1 MEIIFTI
8 VILGVIVFLHELGHF
23 ATAKYF
29 GMPVS
34 EFAIGMGPRIFSV
47 RKGETVYSIRALPL
61 GGFVNIEGMQPEK
74 FDLEGFKKEKTDKII
89 EELKRE
95 QRIKGIKNETEGIGD
110 EEFVNEVSRRL
121 DKVIEKEVKK
131 QENIQKNGFFTKS
144 PFSRFVVLIA
154 GVMMNFISALIALFV
169 LLSITGIMPIK
180 YTAPVV
186 GEIQV
191 NSRAKE
197 KLQINDRILAVNGE
211 NVSNWVEMSEKV
223 AKISKNYKNEDVS
236 LKILRNN
243 KEITENVKLTY
254 YGEVKAN
261 LLGIQVLPQKT
272 NVGERIKMSF
282 IMFGDYFKLT
292 LDGVR
297 MLVTGKVAMKEMTG
311 PVGLPKIV
319 GQAYGQGGFFALLG
333 IFILISI
340 NIGIMNLL
348 PIPALDGGRLIFVI
362 PEFFGIKINKKI
374 EERIHMIGMIF
385 LLVLMLVIVFSD
397 VTKYFNK

>member
-47 RKGETVYSIRALPL
+47 RRGETVYSIRVLPL
-61 GGFVNIEGMQPEK
+61 GGFVNIEGMQPEN
-74 FDLEGFKKEKTDKII
+74 FDLERFKKEKTDEII
-89 EELKRE
+89 EELRNE
-95 QRIKGIKNETEGIGD
+95 KGLTEKSDEIES
-110 EEFVNEVSRRL
+110 EEFVNEVSKRL
-121 DKVIEKEVKK
+121 DENVEKELKK
-131 QENIQKNGFFTKS
+131 QENIQKNGFFAKS

-169 LLSITGIMPIK
+169 MLSITGVMPIK

-186 GEIQV
+186 GEIQAD
-191 NSRAKE
+191 SRAKE
-197 KLQINDRILAVNGE
+197 KLRVNDRILAVNGE

-223 AKISKNYKNEDVS
+223 LKISQNYKDEDVS
-236 LKILRNN
+236 LKILRND

-254 YGEVKAN
+254 NKEAKAN
-261 LLGIQVLPQKT
+261 LLGIQVLSQKT
-272 NVGERIKMSF
+272 NINERIKMSF
-282 IMFGDYFKLT
+282 VLFRDYFKLT

-362 PEFFGIKINKKI
+362 PEFFGIKVNKKI
-374 EERIHMIGMIF
+374 EDKINMIGMIF
-385 LLVLMLVIVFSD
+385 LLVLMLVIVFFD
-397 VTKYFNK
+397 VTKYFQ

>member
-1 MEIIFTI
+1 MGIIFTI

-34 EFAIGMGPRIFSV
+34 EFAIGMGPKIFSV
-47 RKGETVYSIRALPL
+47 RKGETVYSIRVLPL
-61 GGFVNIEGMQPEK
+61 GGFVNIEGMQPEN
-74 FDLEGFKKEKTDKII
+74 FDLERFKKEKTDEII
-89 EELKRE
+89 EELRNE
-95 QRIKGIKNETEGIGD
+95 KGLSEKSDEIES
-110 EEFVNEVSRRL
+110 EEFVNEVSKKL
-121 DKVIEKEVKK
+121 DENVEKKLKK
-131 QENIQKNGFFTKS
+131 QENIQKNGFFAKS

-169 LLSITGIMPIK
+169 MLSITGVMPIK

-191 NSRAKE
+191 DSRAKE
-197 KLQINDRILAVNGE
+197 KLRVNDRILAVNGE

-223 AKISKNYKNEDVS
+223 LKISQNYKDEDVS
-236 LKILRNN
+236 LKILRND

-254 YGEVKAN
+254 NKEAKAN
-261 LLGIQVLPQKT
+261 LLGIQVLSQKT
-272 NVGERIKMSF
+272 NINERIKMSF
-282 IMFGDYFKLT
+282 VLFRDYFKLT

-362 PEFFGIKINKKI
+362 PEFFGIKVNKKI
-374 EERIHMIGMIF
+374 EEKIHVIGMIF
-385 LLVLMLVIVFSD
+385 LLVLMLVIVFFD
-397 VTKYFNK
+397 VTKYF

>member
-1 MEIIFTI
+1 MGIIFTI

-34 EFAIGMGPRIFSV
+34 EFAIGMGPKIFSV
-47 RKGETVYSIRALPL
+47 RKGETVYSIRILPL
-61 GGFVNIEGMQPEK
+61 GGFVNIEGMQPEN
-74 FDLEGFKKEKTDKII
+74 FDLERFKKEKTDEII
-89 EELKRE
+89 EELRNE
-95 QRIKGIKNETEGIGD
+95 KGLSEKSDEIES
-110 EEFVNEVSRRL
+110 EEFVNEVSKRL
-121 DKVIEKEVKK
+121 DENVEKELKK
-131 QENIQKNGFFTKS
+131 QENIQKNGFFAKS

-169 LLSITGIMPIK
+169 MLSITGVMPIK

-186 GEIQV
+186 GEIQAD
-191 NSRAKE
+191 SRAKE
-197 KLQINDRILAVNGE
+197 KLKVNDRILAVNGE
-211 NVSNWVEMSEKV
+211 NVSNWVEISEKV
-223 AKISKNYKNEDVS
+223 LKISQNYKDEDVS
-236 LKILRNN
+236 LKILRND

-254 YGEVKAN
+254 NKEAKAN

-272 NVGERIKMSF
+272 NINERIKMSF
-282 IMFGDYFKLT
+282 VMFRDYFKLT

-362 PEFFGIKINKKI
+362 PEFFGIKVNKKI
-374 EERIHMIGMIF
+374 EEKIHMIGMIF
-385 LLVLMLVIVFSD
+385 LLVLMLVIVFFD
-397 VTKYFNK
+397 VTKYF

>member
-1 MEIIFTI
+1 MGIIFTI

-34 EFAIGMGPRIFSV
+34 EFAIGMGPKIFSV
-47 RKGETVYSIRALPL
+47 RKGETVYSIRVLPL
-61 GGFVNIEGMQPEK
+61 GGFVNIEGMQPEN
-74 FDLEGFKKEKTDKII
+74 FDLERFKKEKTDEII
-89 EELKRE
+89 EELRNEKRL
-95 QRIKGIKNETEGIGD
+95 TEKSDEIES
-110 EEFVNEVSRRL
+110 EEFVNEVSKRL
-121 DKVIEKEVKK
+121 DENVEKELKK
-131 QENIQKNGFFTKS
+131 QENIQKNGFFAKS

-169 LLSITGIMPIK
+169 MLSITGVMPIK

-186 GEIQV
+186 GEIQAD
-191 NSRAKE
+191 SRAKE
-197 KLQINDRILAVNGE
+197 KLRVNDRILAVNGE

-223 AKISKNYKNEDVS
+223 LKISQNYKDEDVS
-236 LKILRNN
+236 LKILRND

-254 YGEVKAN
+254 NKEAKAN

-272 NVGERIKMSF
+272 NINERIKMSF
-282 IMFGDYFKLT
+282 VMFRDYFKLT

-362 PEFFGIKINKKI
+362 PEFFGIKVNKKI
-374 EERIHMIGMIF
+374 EEKIHMIGMIF
-385 LLVLMLVIVFSD
+385 LLVLMLVIVFFD
-397 VTKYFNK
+397 VTKYFQ

>member
-47 RKGETVYSIRALPL
+47 RKGETVYSIRVLPL
-61 GGFVNIEGMQPEK
+61 GGFVNIEGMQPEN
-74 FDLEGFKKEKTDKII
+74 FDLERFKKEKTDEII
-89 EELKRE
+89 EELRNE
-95 QRIKGIKNETEGIGD
+95 KGLTEKSDEIES
-110 EEFVNEVSRRL
+110 EEFVNEVSKRL
-121 DKVIEKEVKK
+121 DENVEKELKK
-131 QENIQKNGFFTKS
+131 QENIQKNGFFAKS

-169 LLSITGIMPIK
+169 MLSITGVMPIK

-186 GEIQV
+186 GEIQAD
-191 NSRAKE
+191 SRAKE
-197 KLQINDRILAVNGE
+197 KLRVNDRILAVNGE

-223 AKISKNYKNEDVS
+223 LKISQNYKDEDVS
-236 LKILRNN
+236 LKILRND

-254 YGEVKAN
+254 NKEAKAS
-261 LLGIQVLPQKT
+261 LLGIQVLSQKT
-272 NVGERIKMSF
+272 NINERIKMSF
-282 IMFGDYFKLT
+282 VLFRDYFKLT

-319 GQAYGQGGFFALLG
+319 GQAYGQGGFFALLV

-362 PEFFGIKINKKI
+362 PEFFGIKVNKKI
-374 EERIHMIGMIF
+374 EEKIHVIGMIF
-385 LLVLMLVIVFSD
+385 LLVLMLVIVFFD
-397 VTKYFNK
+397 VTKYF

>member
-1 MEIIFTI
+1 MGIIFTI

-34 EFAIGMGPRIFSV
+34 EFAIGMGPKIFSV
-47 RKGETVYSIRALPL
+47 RKGETVYSIRVLPL
-61 GGFVNIEGMQPEK
+61 GGFVNIEGMQPEN
-74 FDLEGFKKEKTDKII
+74 FDLERFKKEKTDEII
-89 EELKRE
+89 EELRNE
-95 QRIKGIKNETEGIGD
+95 KGLSEKSDEIES
-110 EEFVNEVSRRL
+110 EEFVNEVSKRL
-121 DKVIEKEVKK
+121 DENVEKELKK
-131 QENIQKNGFFTKS
+131 QENIQKNGFFAKS

-169 LLSITGIMPIK
+169 MLSITGVMPIK

-191 NSRAKE
+191 DSRAKE
-197 KLQINDRILAVNGE
+197 KLRVNDRILAVNAE

-223 AKISKNYKNEDVS
+223 LKISQNYKDEDVS
-236 LKILRNN
+236 LKILRND

-254 YGEVKAN
+254 NKEAKAN

-272 NVGERIKMSF
+272 NINERIKMSF
-282 IMFGDYFKLT
+282 VMFRDYFKLT

-362 PEFFGIKINKKI
+362 PEFFGIKVNKKI
-374 EERIHMIGMIF
+374 EEKIHMIGMIF
-385 LLVLMLVIVFSD
+385 LLVLMLVIVFFD
-397 VTKYFNK
+397 VTKYF

>member
-1 MEIIFTI
+1 MGIIFTI

-34 EFAIGMGPRIFSV
+34 EFAIGMGPKIFSV
-47 RKGETVYSIRALPL
+47 RKGETVYSIRVLPL
-61 GGFVNIEGMQPEK
+61 GGFVNIEGMQPEN
-74 FDLEGFKKEKTDKII
+74 FDLERFKKEKTDEII
-89 EELKRE
+89 EELRNE
-95 QRIKGIKNETEGIGD
+95 KGLSEKSDEIES
-110 EEFVNEVSRRL
+110 EEFVNEVSKRL
-121 DKVIEKEVKK
+121 DENVEKELKK
-131 QENIQKNGFFTKS
+131 QENIQKNGFFAKS

-169 LLSITGIMPIK
+169 MLSITGVMPIK

-191 NSRAKE
+191 DSRAKE
-197 KLQINDRILAVNGE
+197 KLRVNDRILAVNGE

-223 AKISKNYKNEDVS
+223 LKISQNYKDEDVS
-236 LKILRNN
+236 LKILRND
-243 KEITENVKLTY
+243 KEIRENVKLTY
-254 YGEVKAN
+254 NKEAKAN
-261 LLGIQVLPQKT
+261 LLGIQVLSQKT
-272 NVGERIKMSF
+272 NINERIKMSF
-282 IMFGDYFKLT
+282 VLFRDYFKLT

-362 PEFFGIKINKKI
+362 PEFFGIKVNKKI
-374 EERIHMIGMIF
+374 EEKIHMIGMIF
-385 LLVLMLVIVFSD
+385 LLVLMLVIVFFD
-397 VTKYFNK
+397 VSKYFQ

>member
-1 MEIIFTI
+1 MGIIFTI

-34 EFAIGMGPRIFSV
+34 EFAIGMGPKIFSV
-47 RKGETVYSIRALPL
+47 RKGETVYSIRVLPL
-61 GGFVNIEGMQPEK
+61 GGFVNIEGMQPEN
-74 FDLEGFKKEKTDKII
+74 FDLERFKKEKTDEII
-89 EELKRE
+89 EELRNE
-95 QRIKGIKNETEGIGD
+95 KGLSEKSDEIES
-110 EEFVNEVSRRL
+110 EEFVNEVSKRL
-121 DKVIEKEVKK
+121 DENVEKELKK
-131 QENIQKNGFFTKS
+131 QENIQKNGFFAKS

-169 LLSITGIMPIK
+169 MLSITGVMPIK

-186 GEIQV
+186 GEIQAD
-191 NSRAKE
+191 SRAKE
-197 KLQINDRILAVNGE
+197 KLKVNDRILAVNGE
-211 NVSNWVEMSEKV
+211 NVSNWVEISEKV
-223 AKISKNYKNEDVS
+223 LKISQNYKDEDVS
-236 LKILRNN
+236 LKILRDN

-254 YGEVKAN
+254 NKEAKAN
-261 LLGIQVLPQKT
+261 LLGIQVLPQET
-272 NVGERIKMSF
+272 NINERIKMSF
-282 IMFGDYFKLT
+282 VMFRDYFKLT

-362 PEFFGIKINKKI
+362 PEFFGIKVNKKI
-374 EERIHMIGMIF
+374 EEKIHMIGMIF
-385 LLVLMLVIVFSD
+385 LLVLMLVIVFFD
-397 VTKYFNK
+397 VTKYF

>member
-1 MEIIFTI
+1 MGIIFTI

-34 EFAIGMGPRIFSV
+34 EFAIGMGPKIFSV
-47 RKGETVYSIRALPL
+47 RKGETVYSIRVLPL

-74 FDLEGFKKEKTDKII
+74 FDLEEFKKKKTDEII
-89 EELKRE
+89 EKLKRERGIKDEIGESDEIENDNFSDEVLKRLDKTVKIELKR
-95 QRIKGIKNETEGIGD
+95 Q
-110 EEFVNEVSRRL
+110 
-121 DKVIEKEVKK
+121 EK
-131 QENIQKNGFFTKS
+131 IQKNGFFTKS

-154 GVMMNFISALIALFV
+154 GVTMNFISALIALFL
-169 LLSITGIMPIK
+169 LLSITGVMPIK
-180 YTAPVV
+180 YTVPVV
-186 GEIQV
+186 GEIQAD
-191 NSRAKE
+191 SRAKE
-197 KLQINDRILAVNGE
+197 KLRVNDRILAVNGE
-211 NVSNWVEMSEKV
+211 NVSNWIEMSEKI
-223 AKISKNYKNEDVS
+223 AKISKNYKNEDVN

-254 YGEVKAN
+254 YKEAKAN

-272 NVGERIKMSF
+272 NIGERIKMSF
-282 IMFGDYFKLT
+282 VMFGDYFKLT

-311 PVGLPKIV
+311 PVGLPKVI
-319 GQAYGQGGFFALLG
+319 GEAYGKGGFFALLG

-362 PEFFGIKINKKI
+362 PEFFGIKVNKKI

-385 LLVLMLVIVFSD
+385 LLVLMLIIVFFD
-397 VTKYFNK
+397 VTKYF

>member
-47 RKGETVYSIRALPL
+47 RKGETVYSIRVLPL
-61 GGFVNIEGMQPEK
+61 GGFVNIEGMQPEN
-74 FDLEGFKKEKTDKII
+74 FDLERFKKERTDEII
-89 EELKRE
+89 EELRNE
-95 QRIKGIKNETEGIGD
+95 KGLTEKSDEIES
-110 EEFVNEVSRRL
+110 EEFVNEVSKRL
-121 DKVIEKEVKK
+121 DENVEKELKK
-131 QENIQKNGFFTKS
+131 QENIQKNGFFAKS

-169 LLSITGIMPIK
+169 MLSITGVMPIK

-186 GEIQV
+186 GEIQAD
-191 NSRAKE
+191 SRAKE
-197 KLQINDRILAVNGE
+197 KLRVNDRILAVNGE

-223 AKISKNYKNEDVS
+223 LKISQNYKDEDVS
-236 LKILRNN
+236 LKILRND

-254 YGEVKAN
+254 NKEAKAN
-261 LLGIQVLPQKT
+261 LLGIQVLSQKT
-272 NVGERIKMSF
+272 NINERIKMSF
-282 IMFGDYFKLT
+282 VLFRDYFKLT

-362 PEFFGIKINKKI
+362 PEFFGIKVNKKI
-374 EERIHMIGMIF
+374 EEKIHMIGMIF
-385 LLVLMLVIVFSD
+385 LLVLMLVIVFFD
-397 VTKYFNK
+397 VTKYF

>member
-47 RKGETVYSIRALPL
+47 RRGETVYSIRILPL
-61 GGFVNIEGMQPEK
+61 GGFVNIEGMQPEN
-74 FDLEGFKKEKTDKII
+74 FDLERFKKERTDEII
-89 EELKRE
+89 EELRNE
-95 QRIKGIKNETEGIGD
+95 KGLTEKSDEIES
-110 EEFVNEVSRRL
+110 EEFINEVSKRL
-121 DKVIEKEVKK
+121 DENVEKELKK
-131 QENIQKNGFFTKS
+131 QENIQKNGFFAKS

-169 LLSITGIMPIK
+169 MLSITGVMPIK

-186 GEIQV
+186 GEIQAD
-191 NSRAKE
+191 SRAKE
-197 KLQINDRILAVNGE
+197 KLKVNDRILAVNGE
-211 NVSNWVEMSEKV
+211 NVSNWVEISEKV
-223 AKISKNYKNEDVS
+223 LKISQNYKDEDVS
-236 LKILRNN
+236 LKILRND

-254 YGEVKAN
+254 NKEAKAN

-272 NVGERIKMSF
+272 NINERIKMSF
-282 IMFGDYFKLT
+282 VLFRDYFKLT

-362 PEFFGIKINKKI
+362 PEFFGIKVNKKI
-374 EERIHMIGMIF
+374 EEKIHMIGMIF
-385 LLVLMLVIVFSD
+385 LLVLMLVIVFFD
-397 VTKYFNK
+397 VTKYF

>member
-1 MEIIFTI
+1 MGIIFTI

-34 EFAIGMGPRIFSV
+34 EFAIGMGPKIFSV
-47 RKGETVYSIRALPL
+47 RKGETVYSIRVLPL
-61 GGFVNIEGMQPEK
+61 GGFVNIEGMQPEN
-74 FDLEGFKKEKTDKII
+74 FDLERFKKEKTDEII
-89 EELKRE
+89 EELRNE
-95 QRIKGIKNETEGIGD
+95 KGLTEKSDEIES
-110 EEFVNEVSRRL
+110 EEFVNEVSKRL
-121 DKVIEKEVKK
+121 DENVEKELKK
-131 QENIQKNGFFTKS
+131 QENIQKNGFFAKS

-169 LLSITGIMPIK
+169 MLSITGVMPIK

-191 NSRAKE
+191 DSRAKE
-197 KLQINDRILAVNGE
+197 KLRVNDRILAVNGE

-223 AKISKNYKNEDVS
+223 LKISQNYKDEDVS
-236 LKILRNN
+236 LKILRND
-243 KEITENVKLTY
+243 KEIRENVKLTY
-254 YGEVKAN
+254 NKEAKAN
-261 LLGIQVLPQKT
+261 LLGIQVLSQKT
-272 NVGERIKMSF
+272 NINERIKMSF
-282 IMFGDYFKLT
+282 VLFRDYFKLT
-292 LDGVR
+292 LDGVK

-362 PEFFGIKINKKI
+362 PEFFGIKVNKKI
-374 EERIHMIGMIF
+374 EEKIHMIGMIF
-385 LLVLMLVIVFSD
+385 LLVLMLVIVFFD
-397 VTKYFNK
+397 VTKYF

>member
-1 MEIIFTI
+1 MGIIFTI

-34 EFAIGMGPRIFSV
+34 EFAIGMGPKIFSV
-47 RKGETVYSIRALPL
+47 RKGETVYSIRVLPL
-61 GGFVNIEGMQPEK
+61 GGFVNIEGMQPEN
-74 FDLEGFKKEKTDKII
+74 FDLERFKKEKTDEII
-89 EELKRE
+89 EELRNE
-95 QRIKGIKNETEGIGD
+95 KGLSEKSDEIES
-110 EEFVNEVSRRL
+110 EEFVNEVSKRL
-121 DKVIEKEVKK
+121 DENVEKELKK
-131 QENIQKNGFFTKS
+131 QENIQKNGFFAKS

-169 LLSITGIMPIK
+169 MLSITGVMPIK

-186 GEIQV
+186 GEIQAD
-191 NSRAKE
+191 SRAKE
-197 KLQINDRILAVNGE
+197 KLRVNDRILAVNGE

-223 AKISKNYKNEDVS
+223 LKISQNYKDEDVS
-236 LKILRNN
+236 LKILRDN

-254 YGEVKAN
+254 NKEAKAN
-261 LLGIQVLPQKT
+261 LLGIHVLPQET
-272 NVGERIKMSF
+272 NINERIKMSF
-282 IMFGDYFKLT
+282 VMFRDYFKLT

-311 PVGLPKIV
+311 SVGLPKIV

-362 PEFFGIKINKKI
+362 PEFFGIKVNKKI
-374 EERIHMIGMIF
+374 EEKIHMIGMIF
-385 LLVLMLVIVFSD
+385 LLVLMLVIVFFD
-397 VTKYFNK
+397 VTKYFL

>member
-1 MEIIFTI
+1 MGIIFTI

-34 EFAIGMGPRIFSV
+34 EFAIGMGPKIFSV
-47 RKGETVYSIRALPL
+47 RKEETVYSIRVLPL
-61 GGFVNIEGMQPEK
+61 GGFVNIEGMQPEN
-74 FDLEGFKKEKTDKII
+74 FDLERFKKEKTDEII
-89 EELKRE
+89 EELRNE
-95 QRIKGIKNETEGIGD
+95 KGLSEKSDEIES
-110 EEFVNEVSRRL
+110 EEFVNEVSKRL
-121 DKVIEKEVKK
+121 DENVEKELKK
-131 QENIQKNGFFTKS
+131 QENIQKNGFFAKS

-169 LLSITGIMPIK
+169 MLSITGVMPIK

-186 GEIQV
+186 GEIQAD
-191 NSRAKE
+191 SRAKE
-197 KLQINDRILAVNGE
+197 KLRVNDRILAVNGE

-223 AKISKNYKNEDVS
+223 LKISQNYKDEDVS
-236 LKILRNN
+236 LKILRND

-254 YGEVKAN
+254 NKEAKAN
-261 LLGIQVLPQKT
+261 LLGIQVLSQKT
-272 NVGERIKMSF
+272 NINERIKMSF
-282 IMFGDYFKLT
+282 VLFRDYFKLT

-311 PVGLPKIV
+311 PVRLPKIV

-362 PEFFGIKINKKI
+362 PEFFGIKVNKKI
-374 EERIHMIGMIF
+374 EEKIHMIGMIF
-385 LLVLMLVIVFSD
+385 LLVLMLVIVFFD
-397 VTKYFNK
+397 VTKYF

>member
-1 MEIIFTI
+1 MGIIFTI

-34 EFAIGMGPRIFSV
+34 EFAIGMGPKIFSV
-47 RKGETVYSIRALPL
+47 RKGETVYSIRVLPL
-61 GGFVNIEGMQPEK
+61 GGFVNIEGMQPEN
-74 FDLEGFKKEKTDKII
+74 FDLERFKKEKTDEII
-89 EELKRE
+89 EELRNE
-95 QRIKGIKNETEGIGD
+95 KGLTEKSDEIES
-110 EEFVNEVSRRL
+110 EEFVNEVSKRL
-121 DKVIEKEVKK
+121 DENVEKELKK
-131 QENIQKNGFFTKS
+131 QENIQKNGFFAKS

-169 LLSITGIMPIK
+169 MLSITGVMPIK

-186 GEIQV
+186 GEIQAD
-191 NSRAKE
+191 SRAKE
-197 KLQINDRILAVNGE
+197 KLRVNDRILAVNGE

-223 AKISKNYKNEDVS
+223 LKISQNYKDEDVS
-236 LKILRNN
+236 LKILRDN

-254 YGEVKAN
+254 NKEAKAN
-261 LLGIQVLPQKT
+261 LLGIQVLSQKT
-272 NVGERIKMSF
+272 NINERIKMSF
-282 IMFGDYFKLT
+282 VLFRDYFKLT

-311 PVGLPKIV
+311 PVGLPKLV
-319 GQAYGQGGFFALLG
+319 GLAYGQGGFLALIN

-348 PIPALDGGRLIFVI
+348 PIPALDGGRLIFII
-362 PEFFGIKINKKI
+362 PEFLGIKINKKI
-374 EERIHMIGMIF
+374 EEQIHLIGMIF
-385 LLVLMLVIVFSD
+385 LLVLMLIIVFFD
-397 VTKYFNK
+397 VTKYF

>member
-1 MEIIFTI
+1 MGIIFTI

-34 EFAIGMGPRIFSV
+34 EFAIGMGPKIFSV
-47 RKGETVYSIRALPL
+47 RKGETVYSIRVLPL
-61 GGFVNIEGMQPEK
+61 GGFVNIEGMQPEN
-74 FDLEGFKKEKTDKII
+74 FDLERFKKEKTDEII
-89 EELKRE
+89 EELRNE
-95 QRIKGIKNETEGIGD
+95 KGLTEKSDEIES
-110 EEFVNEVSRRL
+110 EEFVNEVSKRL
-121 DKVIEKEVKK
+121 DENVEKELKK
-131 QENIQKNGFFTKS
+131 QENIQKNGFFAKS

-169 LLSITGIMPIK
+169 MLSITGVMPIK

-191 NSRAKE
+191 DSRAKE
-197 KLQINDRILAVNGE
+197 KLRVNDRILAVNGE

-223 AKISKNYKNEDVS
+223 LKISQNYKDEDVS
-236 LKILRNN
+236 LKILRND

-254 YGEVKAN
+254 NKEAKAN
-261 LLGIQVLPQKT
+261 LLGIQVLSQKT
-272 NVGERIKMSF
+272 NINERIKMSF
-282 IMFGDYFKLT
+282 VLFRDYFKLT

-362 PEFFGIKINKKI
+362 PEFFGIKVNKKI
-374 EERIHMIGMIF
+374 EEKIHMIGMIF
-385 LLVLMLVIVFSD
+385 LLVLMLVIVFFD
-397 VTKYFNK
+397 VTKYF

>member
-1 MEIIFTI
+1 MGIIFTI

-34 EFAIGMGPRIFSV
+34 EFAIGMGPKIFSV
-47 RKGETVYSIRALPL
+47 RKGETVYSIRVLPL
-61 GGFVNIEGMQPEK
+61 GGFVNIEGMQPEN
-74 FDLEGFKKEKTDKII
+74 FDLERFKKEKTDEII
-89 EELKRE
+89 EELRNE
-95 QRIKGIKNETEGIGD
+95 KGLTEKSDEIES
-110 EEFVNEVSRRL
+110 EEFVNEVSKKL
-121 DKVIEKEVKK
+121 DENVEKELKK
-131 QENIQKNGFFTKS
+131 QENIQKNGFFAKS

-169 LLSITGIMPIK
+169 MLSITGVMPIK

-186 GEIQV
+186 GEIQAD
-191 NSRAKE
+191 SRAKE
-197 KLQINDRILAVNGE
+197 KLRVNDRILAVNGE

-223 AKISKNYKNEDVS
+223 LKISQNYKDEDVS
-236 LKILRNN
+236 LKILRND

-254 YGEVKAN
+254 NKEAKAN
-261 LLGIQVLPQKT
+261 LLGIQVLSQKT
-272 NVGERIKMSF
+272 NINERIKMSF
-282 IMFGDYFKLT
+282 VLFRDYFKLT

-319 GQAYGQGGFFALLG
+319 GQAYGQGGFFALLV

-362 PEFFGIKINKKI
+362 PEFFGIKVNKKI
-374 EERIHMIGMIF
+374 EEKIHMIGMIF
-385 LLVLMLVIVFSD
+385 LLVLMLVIVFFD
-397 VTKYFNK
+397 VSKYFQ

>member
-1 MEIIFTI
+1 MGIIFTI

-34 EFAIGMGPRIFSV
+34 EFAIGMGPKIFSV
-47 RKGETVYSIRALPL
+47 RKGETVYSIRVLPL
-61 GGFVNIEGMQPEK
+61 GGFVNIEGMQPEN
-74 FDLEGFKKEKTDKII
+74 FDLERFKKEKTDEII
-89 EELKRE
+89 EELRNE
-95 QRIKGIKNETEGIGD
+95 KGLSEKSDEIES
-110 EEFVNEVSRRL
+110 EEFVNEVSKRL
-121 DKVIEKEVKK
+121 DENVEKELKK
-131 QENIQKNGFFTKS
+131 QENIQKNGFFAKS

-169 LLSITGIMPIK
+169 MLSITGVMPIK

-186 GEIQV
+186 GEIQAD
-191 NSRAKE
+191 SRAKE
-197 KLQINDRILAVNGE
+197 KLRVNDRILAVNGE

-223 AKISKNYKNEDVS
+223 LKISQNYKDEDVS
-236 LKILRNN
+236 LKILRND

-254 YGEVKAN
+254 NKEAKAN

-272 NVGERIKMSF
+272 NINERIKMSF
-282 IMFGDYFKLT
+282 VMFRDYFKLT

-362 PEFFGIKINKKI
+362 PEFFGIKVNKKI
-374 EERIHMIGMIF
+374 EEKIHMIGMIF
-385 LLVLMLVIVFSD
+385 LLVLMLVIVFFD
-397 VTKYFNK
+397 VTKYFL

>member
-1 MEIIFTI
+1 MGIIFTI

-34 EFAIGMGPRIFSV
+34 EFAIGMGPKIFSV
-47 RKGETVYSIRALPL
+47 RKGETVYSIRVLPL
-61 GGFVNIEGMQPEK
+61 GGFVNIEGMQPEN
-74 FDLEGFKKEKTDKII
+74 FDLERFKKEKTDEII
-89 EELKRE
+89 EELRNE
-95 QRIKGIKNETEGIGD
+95 KGLSEKSDEIEN
-110 EEFVNEVSRRL
+110 EEFVNEVSKRL
-121 DKVIEKEVKK
+121 DENVEKELKK
-131 QENIQKNGFFTKS
+131 QENIQKNGFFAKS

-169 LLSITGIMPIK
+169 MLSITGVMPIK

-186 GEIQV
+186 GEIQAD
-191 NSRAKE
+191 SRAKE
-197 KLQINDRILAVNGE
+197 KLRVNDRILAVNGE
-211 NVSNWVEMSEKV
+211 NVSNWVEISEKV
-223 AKISKNYKNEDVS
+223 LKISQNYKDEDVS
-236 LKILRNN
+236 LKILRND

-254 YGEVKAN
+254 NKEAKAN
-261 LLGIQVLPQKT
+261 LLGIQVLPQET
-272 NVGERIKMSF
+272 NINERIKMSF
-282 IMFGDYFKLT
+282 VMFRDYFKLT

-362 PEFFGIKINKKI
+362 PEFFGIKVNKKI
-374 EERIHMIGMIF
+374 EEKIHMIGMIF
-385 LLVLMLVIVFSD
+385 LLVLMLVIVFFD
-397 VTKYFNK
+397 VTKYF

>member
-47 RKGETVYSIRALPL
+47 RRGETVYSIRVLPL
-61 GGFVNIEGMQPEK
+61 GGFVNIEGMQPEN
-74 FDLEGFKKEKTDKII
+74 FDLERFKKEKTDEII
-89 EELKRE
+89 EELRNE
-95 QRIKGIKNETEGIGD
+95 KGLSEKSDEIES
-110 EEFVNEVSRRL
+110 EEFVNEVSKRL
-121 DKVIEKEVKK
+121 DEDVEKELKK
-131 QENIQKNGFFTKS
+131 QENIQKNGFFAKS

-169 LLSITGIMPIK
+169 MLSITGVMPIK

-186 GEIQV
+186 GEIQAD
-191 NSRAKE
+191 SRAKE
-197 KLQINDRILAVNGE
+197 KLKVNDRILAVNGE
-211 NVSNWVEMSEKV
+211 NVSNWVEISEKV
-223 AKISKNYKNEDVS
+223 LKISQNYKDEDVS
-236 LKILRNN
+236 LKILRND

-254 YGEVKAN
+254 NKEAKAN
-261 LLGIQVLPQKT
+261 LLGIQVLTQKT
-272 NVGERIKMSF
+272 NINERIKMSF
-282 IMFGDYFKLT
+282 VMFRDYFKLT

-362 PEFFGIKINKKI
+362 PEFFGIKVNKKI
-374 EERIHMIGMIF
+374 EEKIHMIGMIF
-385 LLVLMLVIVFSD
+385 LLVLMLVIVFFD
-397 VTKYFNK
+397 VTKYF

>member
-1 MEIIFTI
+1 MGIIFTI

-34 EFAIGMGPRIFSV
+34 EFAIGMGPKIFSV
-47 RKGETVYSIRALPL
+47 RKGETVYSIRVLPL
-61 GGFVNIEGMQPEK
+61 GGFVNIEGMQPEN
-74 FDLEGFKKEKTDKII
+74 FDLERFKKEKTDEII
-89 EELKRE
+89 EELRNE
-95 QRIKGIKNETEGIGD
+95 KGLSEKSDEIES
-110 EEFVNEVSRRL
+110 EEFVNEVSKRL
-121 DKVIEKEVKK
+121 DENVEKELKK
-131 QENIQKNGFFTKS
+131 QENIQKNGFFAKS

-169 LLSITGIMPIK
+169 MLSITGVMPIK

-191 NSRAKE
+191 DSRAKE
-197 KLQINDRILAVNGE
+197 KLRVNDRILAVNGE

-223 AKISKNYKNEDVS
+223 LKISQNYKDEDVS
-236 LKILRNN
+236 LKILRND

-254 YGEVKAN
+254 NKEAKAN
-261 LLGIQVLPQKT
+261 LLGIQVLTQKT
-272 NVGERIKMSF
+272 NINERIKMSF
-282 IMFGDYFKLT
+282 VMFRDYFKLT

-362 PEFFGIKINKKI
+362 PEFFGIKVNKKI
-374 EERIHMIGMIF
+374 EEKIHMIGMIF
-385 LLVLMLVIVFSD
+385 LLVLMLVIVFFD
-397 VTKYFNK
+397 VTKYF

>member
-1 MEIIFTI
+1 MEIIFTV

-47 RKGETVYSIRALPL
+47 RKGETVYSIRVLPL
-61 GGFVNIEGMQPEK
+61 GGFVNIEGMQPEN
-74 FDLEGFKKEKTDKII
+74 FDLERFKKERTDEII
-89 EELKRE
+89 EELRNE
-95 QRIKGIKNETEGIGD
+95 KGLTEKSDEIES
-110 EEFVNEVSRRL
+110 EEFVNEVSKRL
-121 DKVIEKEVKK
+121 DENVEKELKK
-131 QENIQKNGFFTKS
+131 QENIQKNGFFAKS

-169 LLSITGIMPIK
+169 MLSITGVMPIK

-186 GEIQV
+186 GEIQAD
-191 NSRAKE
+191 SRAKE
-197 KLQINDRILAVNGE
+197 KLRVNDRILAVNGE

-223 AKISKNYKNEDVS
+223 LKISQNYKDEDVS
-236 LKILRNN
+236 LKILRND

-254 YGEVKAN
+254 NKEAKAN
-261 LLGIQVLPQKT
+261 LLGIQVLSQKT
-272 NVGERIKMSF
+272 NINERIKMSF
-282 IMFGDYFKLT
+282 VLFRDYFKLT

-319 GQAYGQGGFFALLG
+319 GQAYGQGGFFALLV

-362 PEFFGIKINKKI
+362 PEFFGIKVNKKI
-374 EERIHMIGMIF
+374 EEKIHMIGMIF
-385 LLVLMLVIVFSD
+385 LLVLMLVIVFFD
-397 VTKYFNK
+397 VSKYFQ

>member
-1 MEIIFTI
+1 MGIIFTI

-34 EFAIGMGPRIFSV
+34 EFAIGMGPKIFSV
-47 RKGETVYSIRALPL
+47 RKGETVYSIRVLPL
-61 GGFVNIEGMQPEK
+61 GGFVNIEGMQPEN
-74 FDLEGFKKEKTDKII
+74 FDLERFKKERTDEII
-89 EELKRE
+89 EELRNE
-95 QRIKGIKNETEGIGD
+95 KGLTEKSDEIES
-110 EEFVNEVSRRL
+110 EEFINEVSKRL
-121 DKVIEKEVKK
+121 DENVEKELKK
-131 QENIQKNGFFTKS
+131 QENIQKNGFFAKS

-169 LLSITGIMPIK
+169 MLSITGVMPIK

-186 GEIQV
+186 GEIQAD
-191 NSRAKE
+191 SRAKE
-197 KLQINDRILAVNGE
+197 KLKVNDRILAVNGE
-211 NVSNWVEMSEKV
+211 NVSNWVEISEKV
-223 AKISKNYKNEDVS
+223 LKISQNYKDEDVS
-236 LKILRNN
+236 LKILRND

-254 YGEVKAN
+254 NKEAKAN
-261 LLGIQVLPQKT
+261 LLGIQVLSQKT
-272 NVGERIKMSF
+272 NINERIKMSF
-282 IMFGDYFKLT
+282 VLFRDYFKLT

-362 PEFFGIKINKKI
+362 PEFFGIKVNKKI
-374 EERIHMIGMIF
+374 EEKIHVIGMIF
-385 LLVLMLVIVFSD
+385 LLVLMLVIVFFD
-397 VTKYFNK
+397 VTKYF

>member
-1 MEIIFTI
+1 MGIIFTI

-34 EFAIGMGPRIFSV
+34 EFAIGMGPKIFSV
-47 RKGETVYSIRALPL
+47 RKGETVYSIRVLPL
-61 GGFVNIEGMQPEK
+61 GGFVNIEGMQPEN
-74 FDLEGFKKEKTDKII
+74 FDLERFKKEKTDEII
-89 EELKRE
+89 EELRNE
-95 QRIKGIKNETEGIGD
+95 KGLSEKSDEIES
-110 EEFVNEVSRRL
+110 EEFVNEVSKRL
-121 DKVIEKEVKK
+121 DENVEKELKK
-131 QENIQKNGFFTKS
+131 QENIQKNGFFAKS

-169 LLSITGIMPIK
+169 MLSITGVMPIK

-191 NSRAKE
+191 DSRAKE
-197 KLQINDRILAVNGE
+197 KLRVNDRILAVNGE

-223 AKISKNYKNEDVS
+223 LKISQNYKDEDVS
-236 LKILRNN
+236 LKILRND

-254 YGEVKAN
+254 NKEAKAN

-272 NVGERIKMSF
+272 NINERIKMSF
-282 IMFGDYFKLT
+282 VMFRDYFKLT

-319 GQAYGQGGFFALLG
+319 GQAYGQGGFFALLV

-348 PIPALDGGRLIFVI
+348 PIPALDGGRIIFVI
-362 PEFFGIKINKKI
+362 PEFFGIKVNKKI
-374 EERIHMIGMIF
+374 EEKIHVIGMIF
-385 LLVLMLVIVFSD
+385 LLVLMLVIVFFD
-397 VTKYFNK
+397 VTKYF

>member
-1 MEIIFTI
+1 MGIIFTI

-34 EFAIGMGPRIFSV
+34 EFAIGMGPKIFSV
-47 RKGETVYSIRALPL
+47 RKGETVYSIRVLPL
-61 GGFVNIEGMQPEK
+61 GGFVNIEGMQPEN
-74 FDLEGFKKEKTDKII
+74 FDLERFKKEKTDEII
-89 EELKRE
+89 EELRNE
-95 QRIKGIKNETEGIGD
+95 KGLSEKSDEIES
-110 EEFVNEVSRRL
+110 EEFVNEVSKRL
-121 DKVIEKEVKK
+121 DENVEKELKK
-131 QENIQKNGFFTKS
+131 QENIQKNGFFAKS

-169 LLSITGIMPIK
+169 MLSITGVMPIK
-180 YTAPVV
+180 YTVPVV
-186 GEIQV
+186 GEIQAD
-191 NSRAKE
+191 SRAKE
-197 KLQINDRILAVNGE
+197 KLRVNDRILAVNGE

-223 AKISKNYKNEDVS
+223 LKISQNYKDEDVS
-236 LKILRNN
+236 LKILRND
-243 KEITENVKLTY
+243 KEIRENVKLTY
-254 YGEVKAN
+254 NKEAKAN
-261 LLGIQVLPQKT
+261 LLGIQVLSQKT
-272 NVGERIKMSF
+272 NINERIKMSF
-282 IMFGDYFKLT
+282 VLFRDYFKLT
-292 LDGVR
+292 LDGVK

-362 PEFFGIKINKKI
+362 PEFFGIKVNKKI
-374 EERIHMIGMIF
+374 EEKIHVIGMIF
-385 LLVLMLVIVFSD
+385 LLVLMLVIVFFD
-397 VTKYFNK
+397 VTKYF

>member
-61 GGFVNIEGMQPEK
+61 GGFVNIEGMQPEN
-74 FDLEGFKKEKTDKII
+74 FDLEGFKKEKTDEII

-243 KEITENVKLTY
+243 KEIRENVKLTY
-254 YGEVKAN
+254 YGEAKAN

-272 NVGERIKMSF
+272 TVGERIKMSF

-311 PVGLPKIV
+311 PVGLPKII

-362 PEFFGIKINKKI
+362 PEFLGIKINKKI

>member
-8 VILGVIVFLHELGHF
+8 VILGLIVFLHELGHF

-47 RKGETVYSIRALPL
+47 RRGETVYSIRVLPL
-61 GGFVNIEGMQPEK
+61 GGFVNIEGMQPEN
-74 FDLEGFKKEKTDKII
+74 FDLERFKKERTDEII
-89 EELKRE
+89 EELRNE
-95 QRIKGIKNETEGIGD
+95 KGLTEKSDEIES
-110 EEFVNEVSRRL
+110 EEFVNEVSKRL
-121 DKVIEKEVKK
+121 DENVEKELKK
-131 QENIQKNGFFTKS
+131 QENIQKNGFFAKS

-169 LLSITGIMPIK
+169 MLSITGVMPIK

-186 GEIQV
+186 GEIQAD
-191 NSRAKE
+191 SRAKE
-197 KLQINDRILAVNGE
+197 KLRVNDRILAVNGE

-223 AKISKNYKNEDVS
+223 LKISQNYKDEDVS
-236 LKILRNN
+236 LKILRND

-254 YGEVKAN
+254 NKEAKAN
-261 LLGIQVLPQKT
+261 LLGIQVLSQKT
-272 NVGERIKMSF
+272 NINERIKMSF
-282 IMFGDYFKLT
+282 VLFRDYFKLT

-319 GQAYGQGGFFALLG
+319 GQAYGQGGFFALLV

-362 PEFFGIKINKKI
+362 PEFFGIKVNKKI
-374 EERIHMIGMIF
+374 EEKIHMIGMIF
-385 LLVLMLVIVFSD
+385 LLVLMLVIVFFD
-397 VTKYFNK
+397 VSKYFQ

>member
-1 MEIIFTI
+1 MGIIFTI

-34 EFAIGMGPRIFSV
+34 EFAIGMGPKIFSV
-47 RKGETVYSIRALPL
+47 RKEETVYSIRVLPL
-61 GGFVNIEGMQPEK
+61 GGFVNIEGMQPEN
-74 FDLEGFKKEKTDKII
+74 FDLERFKKEKTDEII
-89 EELKRE
+89 EELRNE
-95 QRIKGIKNETEGIGD
+95 KGLSEKSDEIES
-110 EEFVNEVSRRL
+110 EEFVNEVSKKL
-121 DKVIEKEVKK
+121 DENVEKELKK
-131 QENIQKNGFFTKS
+131 QENIQKNGFFAKS

-169 LLSITGIMPIK
+169 MLSITGVMPIK

-186 GEIQV
+186 GEIQAD
-191 NSRAKE
+191 SRAKE
-197 KLQINDRILAVNGE
+197 KLRVNDRILAVNGE

-223 AKISKNYKNEDVS
+223 LKISQNYKDEDVS
-236 LKILRNN
+236 LKILRND

-254 YGEVKAN
+254 NKEAKAN
-261 LLGIQVLPQKT
+261 LLGIQVLSQKT
-272 NVGERIKMSF
+272 NINERIKMSF
-282 IMFGDYFKLT
+282 VLFRDYFKLT

-362 PEFFGIKINKKI
+362 PEFFGIKVNKKI
-374 EERIHMIGMIF
+374 EEKIHMIGMIF
-385 LLVLMLVIVFSD
+385 LLVLMLVIVFFD
-397 VTKYFNK
+397 VTKYF

>member
-47 RKGETVYSIRALPL
+47 RRGETVYSIRVLPL
-61 GGFVNIEGMQPEK
+61 GGFVNIEGMQPEN
-74 FDLEGFKKEKTDKII
+74 FDLERFKKEKTDEII
-89 EELKRE
+89 EELRNE
-95 QRIKGIKNETEGIGD
+95 KGLTEKSDEIES
-110 EEFVNEVSRRL
+110 EEFVNEVSKRL
-121 DKVIEKEVKK
+121 DENVEKELKK
-131 QENIQKNGFFTKS
+131 QENIQKNGFFAKS

-169 LLSITGIMPIK
+169 MLSITGVMPIK

-186 GEIQV
+186 GEIQAD
-191 NSRAKE
+191 SRAKE
-197 KLQINDRILAVNGE
+197 KLRVNDRILAVNGE

-223 AKISKNYKNEDVS
+223 LKISQNYKDEDVS
-236 LKILRNN
+236 LKIFRND

-254 YGEVKAN
+254 NKEAKAN

-272 NVGERIKMSF
+272 NINERIKMSF
-282 IMFGDYFKLT
+282 VLFRDYFKLT

-362 PEFFGIKINKKI
+362 PEFFGIKVNKKI
-374 EERIHMIGMIF
+374 EEKIHMIGMIF
-385 LLVLMLVIVFSD
+385 LLVLMLVIVFFD
-397 VTKYFNK
+397 VSKYFQ

>member
-74 FDLEGFKKEKTDKII
+74 FDLEGFKKEKTDEII

-95 QRIKGIKNETEGIGD
+95 QKIKGIKNETEGIGD

-254 YGEVKAN
+254 YDEAKAN

-272 NVGERIKMSF
+272 TVGERIKMSF

-311 PVGLPKIV
+311 PVGLPKII

-362 PEFFGIKINKKI
+362 PEFLGIKINKKI

>member
-47 RKGETVYSIRALPL
+47 RRGETVYSIRVLPL
-61 GGFVNIEGMQPEK
+61 GGFVNIEGMQPEN
-74 FDLEGFKKEKTDKII
+74 FDLESFKKEKTDEII
-89 EELKRE
+89 EELRNE
-95 QRIKGIKNETEGIGD
+95 KGLTEKSDEIES
-110 EEFVNEVSRRL
+110 EEFVNEVSKRL
-121 DKVIEKEVKK
+121 DENVEKELKK
-131 QENIQKNGFFTKS
+131 QENIQKNGFFAKS

-169 LLSITGIMPIK
+169 MLSITGVMPIK

-186 GEIQV
+186 GEIQAD
-191 NSRAKE
+191 SRAKE
-197 KLQINDRILAVNGE
+197 KLRVNDRILAVNGE

-223 AKISKNYKNEDVS
+223 LKISQNYKDEDVS
-236 LKILRNN
+236 LKILRND

-254 YGEVKAN
+254 NKEAKAN
-261 LLGIQVLPQKT
+261 LLGIQVLSQKT
-272 NVGERIKMSF
+272 NINERIKMSF
-282 IMFGDYFKLT
+282 VLFRDYFKLT

-319 GQAYGQGGFFALLG
+319 GQAYGQGGFFALLV

-362 PEFFGIKINKKI
+362 PEFFGIKVNKKI
-374 EERIHMIGMIF
+374 EEKIHMIGMIF
-385 LLVLMLVIVFSD
+385 LLVLMLVIVFFD
-397 VTKYFNK
+397 VSKYFQ

>member
-1 MEIIFTI
+1 MGIIFTI

-34 EFAIGMGPRIFSV
+34 EFAIGMGPKIFSV
-47 RKGETVYSIRALPL
+47 RKGETVYSIRVLPL
-61 GGFVNIEGMQPEK
+61 GGFVNIEGMQPEN
-74 FDLEGFKKEKTDKII
+74 FDLERFKKERTDEII
-89 EELKRE
+89 EELRNE
-95 QRIKGIKNETEGIGD
+95 KGLTEKSDEIES
-110 EEFVNEVSRRL
+110 EEFVNEVSKRL
-121 DKVIEKEVKK
+121 DENVEKELKK
-131 QENIQKNGFFTKS
+131 QENIQKNGFFAKS

-169 LLSITGIMPIK
+169 MLSITGVMPIK

-186 GEIQV
+186 GEIQAD
-191 NSRAKE
+191 SRAKE
-197 KLQINDRILAVNGE
+197 KLRVNDRILAVNGE

-223 AKISKNYKNEDVS
+223 LKISQNYKEEDVS
-236 LKILRNN
+236 LKILRND

-254 YGEVKAN
+254 NKEAKAN
-261 LLGIQVLPQKT
+261 LLGIQVLSQKT
-272 NVGERIKMSF
+272 NINERIKMSF
-282 IMFGDYFKLT
+282 VLFRDYFKLT

-319 GQAYGQGGFFALLG
+319 GQAYGQGGFFALLV

-362 PEFFGIKINKKI
+362 PEFFGIKVNKKI
-374 EERIHMIGMIF
+374 EEKIHMIGMIF
-385 LLVLMLVIVFSD
+385 LLVLMLVIVFFD
-397 VTKYFNK
+397 VSKYFQ